1 MSFNPSMK
9 SRAFIATIQIE
20 NMKKAGLTEEQYLNP
35 QILAQTFMGIWNES
49 GNNRSSAI
57 AVCQSKNGLYHA
69 HMAVYGNPTTL
80 QNVAKILFNA
90 HVEPQLGGKKALTE
104 YMIKGGAFTDKGEKV
119 LYTLGLENIM
129 DSLQGK
135 RNTFEI
141 IEADIAIGKT
151 PSEILDRGIIF
162 YKYEKLIRKAFLD
175 KKIKNMPIMKDLYTE
190 WHCGASGSGKTFTY
204 NQLCEKISPDEIYL
218 MTDYDGNVNGGFDK
232 YLDKGAPPILFMD
245 EFKADTIT
253 YGKLLTILSPY
264 TRMQTHS
271 RYNNTYNLW
280 TTCIITCIY
289 PPEEIYRQLVPEE
302 KRSIDSFKQL
312 LRRLTKIVY
321 HYVEDGIYK
330 SISIPGKDYVDYET
344 LVLQAET
351 NSDGFVAIDD
361 SKSPDTSPIQL
372 YLPFA
377 DMEDNENM

>member
-1 MSFNPSMK
+1 M
-9 SRAFIATIQIE
+9 
-20 NMKKAGLTEEQYLNP
+20 
-35 QILAQTFMGIWNES
+35 
-49 GNNRSSAI
+49 
-57 AVCQSKNGLYHA
+57 
-69 HMAVYGNPTTL
+69 
-80 QNVAKILFNA
+80 
-90 HVEPQLGGKKALTE
+90 
-104 YMIKGGAFTDKGEKV
+104 
-119 LYTLGLENIM
+119 
-129 DSLQGK
+129 
-135 RNTFEI
+135 
-141 IEADIAIGKT
+141 
-151 PSEILDRGIIF
+151 
-162 YKYEKLIRKAFLD
+162 
-175 KKIKNMPIMKDLYTE
+175 
-190 WHCGASGSGKTFTY
+190 
-204 NQLCEKISPDEIYL
+204 
-218 MTDYDGNVNGGFDK
+218 
-232 YLDKGAPPILFMD
+232 
-245 EFKADTIT
+245 
-253 YGKLLTILSPY
+253 
-264 TRMQTHS
+264 
-271 RYNNTYNLW
+271 W